1 MNPNFLNIPV
11 ELNAS
16 MISFKVKNRNTID
29 TQIGLINLHKSF
41 ISDFDPDEFIND
53 FTSIINKTIN
63 FKLRIDIEYD
73 EIYNF
78 MEIIVNTNKM
88 IDWNYMDK
96 IEKCANVLL
105 KYNGKYKRP
114 PKCLVIE
121 SYSPAS

>member
-11 ELNAS
+11 ELNTT

-41 ISDFDPDEFIND
+41 ISDFNPDEFINN
-53 FTSIINKTIN
+53 FTTIINKKIN
-63 FKLRIDIEYD
+63 IKLCIDIEYD
-73 EIYNF
+73 EMYNF

-96 IEKCANVLL
+96 IEKCVNVLL
-105 KYNGKYKRP
+105 KYNGKYKNP
-114 PKCLVIE
+114 PKFNVLE
-121 SYSPAS
+121 SYNPAS